1 MRINQ
6 PVTQREV
13 TFTANDIIVS
23 ITDLQGNI
31 TDVNPSFIAISGFSK
46 VELIGQPHN
55 IVRHPD
61 MPAEAYADMWSNLK
75 QGRPWTGVVKNR
87 CKNGDFYWVIAN
99 ATPIFNQGQ
108 ITGYMSVRTQ
118 PSREEIAAA
127 EQAYRLFREGKAGN
141 LRISQGKVINNT
153 LLWRFKSM
161 LANLK
166 ISSRLA
172 GVNVVAVIV
181 AILIALQ
188 GLYSLNAT
196 QQSLKT
202 VYEDRLIPLRDLSAI
217 NELFLDN
224 KLLVQKIL
232 EQNDAQTANVKVDDH
247 LRMQALETIDKNSAT
262 INSLWNSYIQTY
274 LTEEEKTL
282 VAKYQESYAKYNKQ
296 AFEPMAAALRAG
308 NYVEAKSLASGVYTL
323 YPMVDSDIEA
333 LKKLQLEVAE
343 LEYKNGSLRYQNAQT
358 IALSALAGSIVL
370 ILWLGL
376 VISRSITRPLA
387 QAIDVFGKIS
397 NGQFNSL
404 IDVSGDDE
412 VSKVLLGLKAM
423 QTKLGYDIA
432 EAKRIADENQ
442 RILFA
447 LDGAGVAVMIADN
460 QRNIIYMNKS
470 VNKVLRE
477 AETDIRK
484 ELSNFTVDELIGSNI
499 DRFHKN
505 PEHQR
510 NLLTHLSKAH
520 NTRITIG
527 QRVFDL
533 NANPIFSSSGERLG
547 SVVEW
552 IDQTEMLKAEA
563 EIKRIADENLR
574 VKLALDG
581 ATAAVMIADTQRN
594 IIYMNKRV
602 IDVLRDAESE
612 VRKSLPNFSV
622 NTLMGSNIDIFHKNP
637 QHQKNLLATFTSTQH
652 ARVYLG
658 ARIFDLS
665 ANPIFNESGE
675 RIGSVVEWLDRTV
688 ELNAMNEVTE
698 LVEGAVNGD
707 FSQRINLAGKEG
719 VLHTLSSGINQLV
732 ETTEVGLK
740 DFNRVAQALAA
751 GDLTQTITQDYP
763 GLFGQ
768 TKDGVNG
775 TVNALIRVVT
785 EVMTSAGQLLN
796 ASEQISATSQS
807 LSQAASEQAAGVE
820 ETSASIEEMAASINQ
835 NSENASITD
844 TMAGKAAKEAIEG
857 GEAVQQ
863 TVSAM
868 KAIAT
873 RISIIDDIAYQTNML
888 ALNAAIEAA
897 RAGNHGKGFAV
908 VAAEVRKLAERS
920 QVAAQ
925 EIGKLAEDSVKDAER
940 AGSLIETIVPGIG
953 RTSDLVQEISAASKE
968 QSVGVSQI
976 NQSMNQMNHI
986 TQQNAAASEELAAT
1000 AEEMTGQAEQL
1011 QKLMRFFN
1019 LGAQFEM
1026 TAFESKT
1033 APQKAKGG
1041 SMQSKKFT
1049 QNNLFDEGFE
1059 SF

>member
-1 MRINQ
+1 MRNNQ
-6 PVTQREV
+6 PVTQHEV
-13 TFTANDIIVS
+13 TFDANDTIVS

-31 TDVNPSFIAISGFSK
+31 TEVNPSFIAISGFSK
-46 VELIGQPHN
+46 DELLGQPHN

-61 MPAEAYADMWSNLK
+61 MPVEAYADMWSNLK

-108 ITGYMSVRTQ
+108 ITGYMSVRTK
-118 PSREEIAAA
+118 PSRVEIDAA

-141 LRISQGKVINNT
+141 LQICQGKVINNT
-153 LLWRFKSM
+153 LLWRIKSM
-161 LANLK
+161 LAKLK

-172 GVNVVAVIV
+172 GVNGVAVIV
-181 AILIALQ
+181 AVLIALQ
-188 GLYSLNAT
+188 GLYSLNAA
-196 QQSLKT
+196 QHSLQT

-217 NELFLDN
+217 NELLLDN
-224 KLLVQKIL
+224 KVIVQKVL
-232 EQNDAQTANVKVDDH
+232 EQNELQVANAKADDNI
-247 LRMQALETIDKNSAT
+247 RQQAIETIDKNSENIT
-262 INSLWNSYIQTY
+262 SLWNAYIQTY
-274 LTEEEKTL
+274 LTDEEKSL
-282 VAKYQESYAKYNKQ
+282 VAKFQESYAKYTQQ
-296 AFEPMAAALRAG
+296 AIAPIATAMRAG
-308 NYVEAKSLASGVYTL
+308 NYTEAKALNSMAITL
-323 YPMVDSDIEA
+323 YPAVDKDIEA
-333 LKKLQLEVAE
+333 LKKLQLDVAE
-343 LEYKNGSLRYQNAQT
+343 LEYKNGNIRYQNAQN

-447 LDGAGVAVMIADN
+447 LDGASVAIMIADN
-460 QRNIIYMNKS
+460 QRNIIYMNRS
-470 VNKVLRE
+470 VHNVLRE
-477 AETDIRK
+477 AEADIRK
-484 ELSNFTVDELIGSNI
+484 ELSNFNVDQLIGTNI

-510 NLLTHLSKAH
+510 SLLTHLSKMH
-520 NTRITIG
+520 NARITVGSRI
-527 QRVFDL
+527 FDL
-533 NANPIFSSSGERLG
+533 KANPIFSSTGERLG

-552 IDQTEMLKAEA
+552 VDQTAILKADA

-581 ATAAVMIADTQRN
+581 ATAAVMIADNQRN

-602 IDVLRDAESE
+602 VDVLSNAEAE

-622 NTLMGSNIDIFHKNP
+622 NTLMGTNIDTFHKNP
-637 QHQKNLLATFTSTQH
+637 QHQKNLLSSFTMSH
-652 ARVYLG
+652 NARINLG

-665 ANPIFNESGE
+665 ANPIFNEAGD
-675 RIGSVVEWLDRTV
+675 RIGSVVEWLDRTS
-688 ELNAMNEVTE
+688 ELNAMQEVTG

-707 FSQRINLAGKEG
+707 FSQRINLADKEG

-740 DFNRVAQALAA
+740 DISRVAQALAT
-751 GDLTQTITQDYP
+751 GDLTQTITHDYP

-775 TVNALIRVVT
+775 TVNALIRVAT

-807 LSQAASEQAAGVE
+807 LSQAASQQAAGVE
-820 ETSASIEEMAASINQ
+820 QTSASIEEMAASINQ

-1011 QKLMRFFN
+1011 QELMRFFN
-1019 LGAQFEM
+1019 LGAHFEM
-1026 TAFESKT
+1026 TAVEAKSSSH
-1033 APQKAKGG
+1033 KAKT
-1041 SMQSKKFT
+1041 SSIKSKKFT
-1049 QNNLFDEGFE
+1049 PNNLFDDGFE